1 MRKINLTAKRVA
13 RLLKRPGRYRDD
25 HVRGLLLVVVSK
37 RNASWQLRF
46 ERNGRERWLG
56 LGPVHTVGLKQARER
71 AKAARLQLLDGIDPI
86 DTKKANKATVVL
98 EAARS
103 LTFEKAA
110 RQYFD
115 QVAGGWKNAKH
126 RAQFLSTMQR
136 YAFPVIGKLS
146 VADIETRD
154 VLRILENKAHEDYPG
169 QRLWDAI
176 PETMSRLRGRIEG
189 SSRTAAKNFRNGS
202 SKPRWTA
209 ISMAPD
215 EGLNS

>member
-1 MRKINLTAKRVA
+1 MH
-13 RLLKRPGRYRDD
+13 PGSCDLSATR
-25 HVRGLLLVVVSK
+25 
-37 RNASWQLRF
+37 
-46 ERNGRERWLG
+46 RERWLG

-146 VADIETRD
+146 VADIETLTR
-154 VLRILENKAHEDYPG
+154 RE
-169 QRLWDAI
+169 
-176 PETMSRLRGRIEG
+176 SRKQGARGLPR
-189 SSRTAAKNFRNGS
+189 AAPLGCYSGNNVTTS
-202 SKPRWTA
+202 WTH
-209 ISMAPD
+209 
-215 EGLNS
+215 